1 MRMNFILFDQ
11 AREDLLPLAYT
22 RPIAEFRCGILNL
35 REKWEKRIPEAE
47 FSFLTVD
54 YLQEKYPLNHDAN
67 KNIYLSGNLLS
78 SNDLVDYI
86 HRLQEGQCLVDRSNE
101 VLAIRSSRKL
111 AHEQINTEDFEL
123 VKFEGEAKKIHFLW
137 DIFSLNAEEIE
148 KDFDLITKG
157 RTSQPIDASN
167 QLIGDR
173 IFLEEG
179 AIVQAAVLNS
189 TTGPIYLGK
198 QAEIMEGSVV
208 RGALALCDHA
218 TLKLSTKVYGAT
230 TVGPHSKVG
239 GEVNNSVIFGYSNK
253 GHDGFLGN
261 SVLGEWCNLGAD
273 TNVSNLKNN
282 YAEIKVWNYRKGGF
296 LNSGRQ
302 FCGLMMGDHS
312 KAGINTM
319 FNTATVVGVSANVFG
334 AGFPRNF
341 IPSFSW
347 GGAEKWTQ
355 YRLKPAFEVAERMME
370 RRGLELTEVDRA
382 ILTTI
387 HELSAAYRN
396 F

>member
-1 MRMNFILFDQ
+1 MNFILFDEH
-11 AREDLLPLAYT
+11 REDLLPLAYT
-22 RPIAEFRCGILNL
+22 RPIADFRCGILTL
-35 REKWEKRIPEAE
+35 KEKWEKRIPDGE
-47 FSFLTVD
+47 FSYLTVD
-54 YLQEKYPLNHDAN
+54 YLQSKYQAKHDEH
-67 KNIYLSGNLLS
+67 KNVYLSGNLLS
-78 SNDLVDYI
+78 SDALVDWI
-86 HRLQEGQCLVDRSNE
+86 HRLHNGQCLLDE
-101 VLAIRSSRKL
+101 DGKLLAIRTEKQLSLDSLK
-111 AHEQINTEDFEL
+111 AEDFEAQ
-123 VKFEGEAKKIHFLW
+123 KFEGEAIKLNHLW
-137 DIFSLNAEEIE
+137 DIFSLNASELET
-148 KDFDLITKG
+148 DYNLLTAG
-157 RTSQPIDASN
+157 RTSQPIDSSN

-179 AIVQAAVLNS
+179 AKVQAAILNS
-189 TTGPIYLGK
+189 TNGPIYLGRE
-198 QAEIMEGSVV
+198 AEIMEGSVV
-208 RGALALCDHA
+208 RGALAVCDHA

-261 SVLGEWCNLGAD
+261 SVLGEWCNIGAD

-312 KAGINTM
+312 KTGINTM

-355 YRLKPAFEVAERMME
+355 YRLKPAFEVAERMMQ

-382 ILTTI
+382 ILTNV
-387 HELSAAYRN
+387 HELSEGYRN